1 MKYVLIIPY
10 RDMAQAA
17 PCLWAGAL
25 EAPDRDTAWERTRAI
40 MNDAV
45 QLLDLLVGRDAY
57 DDMEDLKGLTRDDLL
72 RAYGLVAG
80 EPQLWAEDDFCVL
93 EPMAG
98 VGV

>member
-25 EAPDRDTAWERTRAI
+25 EAPDRETAWERTRALLD
-40 MNDAV
+40 DAV

-57 DDMEDLKGLTRDDLL
+57 EDMDDLVGLSGDDLL
-72 RAYGLVAG
+72 RAYGLVVG
-80 EPQLWAEDDFCVL
+80 DPLLWAEDDFCVL
-93 EPMAG
+93 EPLAG
-98 VGV
+98 VGL